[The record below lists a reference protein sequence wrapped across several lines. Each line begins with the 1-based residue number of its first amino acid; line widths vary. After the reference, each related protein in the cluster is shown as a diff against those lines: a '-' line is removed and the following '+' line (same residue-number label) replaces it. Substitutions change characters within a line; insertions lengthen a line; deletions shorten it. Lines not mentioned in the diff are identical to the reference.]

1 MARGEVREKAI
12 LAAVMELLGEVGYER
27 MTTDAVAARAHAS
40 KTTMY
45 KRWPGKPELVRAA
58 VDSYVAGR
66 LAAVADTGSLRG
78 DLMALMEAL
87 RGHLTSE
94 FLAMMA
100 GLVNAMRED
109 PALAAALWS
118 HLAVGHAAALPV
130 ISRAVG
136 RGELPAGA
144 DTELAGLAHEVI
156 EAHLFRQMAANGTLS
171 PEFSRH
177 VVDDLAI
184 PVLTAY
190 QKGTHH
196 DTDITGQAGG

>member
-1 MARGEVREKAI
+1 
-12 LAAVMELLGEVGYER
+12 
-27 MTTDAVAARAHAS
+27 
-40 KTTMY
+40 
-45 KRWPGKPELVRAA
+45 
-58 VDSYVAGR
+58 
-66 LAAVADTGSLRG
+66 
-78 DLMALMEAL
+78 MEAL

-177 VVDDLAI
+177 VVDDLVI